1 MLELHDENPFKYR
14 AYEKAA
20 EQIRSYPEPL
30 IDLTEDELEEIEGI
44 GKNLSKK
51 IVQIQKTGSYEELD
65 RLVQLTPPGL
75 LELMKIKGLGGK
87 KIHTLWKDAGVTTP
101 EELIE
106 ACENNQLSV
115 LKGFGKKTQ
124 ENILELVQFYF
135 ESKDQFMYAEAEY
148 EADKIIEF
156 LENHKAV
163 EKVSVSG
170 EMRRK
175 MPIIRQIDIL
185 VQLKNKS
192 KLENVLADAE
202 LYLNVDG
209 DKISSAIMEIPV
221 IFHEAEDDN
230 WGAELLRTT
239 GNEEHVNLLDKKSF
253 AKAFSE
259 EDIYAKNGWPYIIP
273 EMRENRNE
281 KEMAEAVPAENIVTN
296 DDLRGCLHN
305 HSTYSDGSGT
315 LEQMAQACI
324 DAGLEYFGIA
334 DHSQSAFYANGM
346 KPKKVPTQ
354 WKEIDKINKKLAPFK
369 VFKGIESDILNDGS
383 LDYDE
388 DILKGFDYVVAS
400 VHSNLKMKEADAN
413 KRLIKAIENPYTTI
427 LGHATGRLLL
437 MRKGYPIDHKKII
450 DACASNGVVIEVN
463 ANPRRLDMDWKWLN
477 YAQQK
482 DVMIS
487 INPDAHD
494 MNEILYMQYGVH
506 MARKAGIAKD
516 MVINTFPL
524 EKIEAFFKNK
534 K

>member
-1 MLELHDENPFKYR
+1 MLELHDENPFKFR

-20 EQIRSYPEPL
+20 EEIRSYPQPL
-30 IDLTEDELEEIEGI
+30 ADLSEDELEQIEGI

-65 RLVQLTPPGL
+65 RLVQLTPAGL

-87 KIHTLWKDAGVTTP
+87 KIHTLWKEAGITTA
-101 EELIE
+101 EELLQ
-106 ACENNQLSV
+106 ACEENKLTA

-124 ENILELVQFYF
+124 ENIIELIEFYF
-135 ESKDQFMYAEAEY
+135 ESKDQFMYSEAEY
-148 EADKIIEF
+148 EAEKIIEF
-156 LENHKAV
+156 LEKHKAI
-163 EKVSVSG
+163 EKVSLTA

-175 MPIIRQIDIL
+175 MPVIRQIDIL
-185 VQLKNKS
+185 VQLKDKEDLD
-192 KLENVLADAE
+192 KVLADAE
-202 LYLNVDG
+202 LVLNVNKDSF
-209 DKISSAIMEIPV
+209 SSAVMEIPV
-221 IFHEAEDDN
+221 VFHEIDEDN
-230 WGAELLRTT
+230 WAAELMRTT
-239 GNEEHVNLLDKKSF
+239 GSEEHVNLLDKKTF

-281 KEMAEAVPAENIVTN
+281 KEMAEAVSAENIVTN
-296 DDLRGCLHN
+296 NDLRGCLHN

-346 KPKKVPTQ
+346 KPKKVPSQ

-369 VFKGIESDILNDGS
+369 IFKGIESDILNDGS
-383 LDYDE
+383 LDYDDE
-388 DILKGFDYVVAS
+388 ILKGFDYVVAS
-400 VHSNLKMKEADAN
+400 VHSNLKMKEPDAN

-437 MRKGYPIDHKKII
+437 MRKGYPIDYKKII

-482 DVMIS
+482 DVLIS

-516 MVINTFPL
+516 MVLNTFPL

>member
-1 MLELHDENPFKYR
+1 
-14 AYEKAA
+14 
-20 EQIRSYPEPL
+20 
-30 IDLTEDELEEIEGI
+30 
-44 GKNLSKK
+44 NLSKK

-75 LELMKIKGLGGK
+75 LELMKINGLGGK
-87 KIHTLWKDAGVTTP
+87 KIHTLWKVAGITSP
-101 EELIE
+101 EELIQ
-106 ACENNQLSV
+106 ACEENKLTV

-124 ENILELVQFYF
+124 ENIIELIEFYF

-148 EADKIIEF
+148 EADKIIRF
-156 LENHKAV
+156 LENNKDV
-163 EKVSVSG
+163 EKVSETG

-185 VQLKNKS
+185 VQLKDK
-192 KLENVLADAE
+192 KGLDKVLADAE
-202 LYLNVDG
+202 LVLNINEGSV
-209 DKISSAIMEIPV
+209 SSAIMEIPV
-221 IFHEAEDDN
+221 VFHQADGDK

-239 GNEEHVNLLDKKSF
+239 GSEEHINQLDKKSF

-281 KEMAEAVPAENIVTN
+281 KEMAEAVAAENIVTN
-296 DDLRGCLHN
+296 DDLLGCLHN

-334 DHSQSAFYANGM
+334 DHSQSAFYAHGM
-346 KPKKVPTQ
+346 KPRKVLQQ

-369 VFKGIESDILNDGS
+369 IFKGIESDILNDGL

-388 DILKGFDYVVAS
+388 EILKEFDYVVAS
-400 VHSNLKMKEADAN
+400 VHSNLKMKEEDAN

-437 MRKGYPIDHKKII
+437 MRKGYPIDYKKII
-450 DACASNGVVIEVN
+450 DACAANSVVIEVN

-482 DVMIS
+482 DVLIS

-494 MNEILYMQYGVH
+494 MDEILNMQYGVY
-506 MARKAGIAKD
+506 MARKGGIAKD
-516 MVINTFPL
+516 MVLNTFPL
-524 EKIEAFFKNK
+524 EKIETFFKNK